1 VGKEGGNGK
10 DNGLNNGLNQN
21 EVKHIVSFSG
31 GKDSTA
37 MLLMMLEKKMQVDEI
52 IFCDTGKEFPQMY
65 EHIRQVEKYIG
76 QEVTVLRAEKSF
88 DWYLAEC
95 KRKTGDY
102 TDVIG
107 YGWPD
112 IRCRWCTGFLKE
124 KVFKK
129 YLSGQDY
136 ICYQGI
142 AYDEPK
148 RIKNAKST
156 KYPLYD
162 WKITEKQALAY
173 CYSHVFSWGGLY
185 EIFNRVSCWCCPLQ
199 PLREL
204 ENLYNYFPELWA
216 ELIEMDK
223 KSWRRFKDDYTVAQL
238 TEKFELRKRQMKLFE
253 D

>member
-1 VGKEGGNGK
+1 VGKEGGKSK
-10 DNGLNNGLNQN
+10 DNGLNDGLNQN

-65 EHIRQVEKYIG
+65 EHIRQVEKYIDR
-76 QEVTVLRAEKSF
+76 EVTVLKWKYSF
-88 DWYLAEC
+88 DYMLSEYAN
-95 KRKTGDY
+95 KKGKNIGRKGK
-102 TDVIG
+102 
-107 YGWPD
+107 GWPD
-112 IRCRWCTGFLKE
+112 SNIRWCTSFLKRDIANRY
-124 KVFKK
+124 FKGK
-129 YLSGQDY
+129 EIIQYH
-136 ICYQGI
+136 GI

-162 WKITEKQALAY
+162 WGITEKQALQY
-173 CYSHVFSWGGLY
+173 CYSHGFNWGGLY
-185 EIFNRVSCWCCPLQ
+185 EIFDRVSCWCCPLQ

-204 ENLYNYFPELWA
+204 ENLYTYFPELWA

-223 KSWRRFKDDYTVAQL
+223 KSWRSFRADYTVAQL
-238 TEKFELRKRQMKLFE
+238 TEKFRRKKLQLTLF
-253 D
+253 